1 MDSAIL
7 GILDIGEYG
16 LVLYSLI
23 VAIFAIL
30 LGGLLGFEREINGH
44 AAGLRTHIL
53 ITMSGTL
60 VGIIGVT
67 MLDEYRTFL
76 LLGIVIALGFVS
88 AGSIVQTGKDVRGI
102 TTSSTLLLTGVLGF
116 FIGVGYVLEAM
127 VLTLIALGVLVMLH
141 QVESKTSKKNP
152 TITILLDS
160 NVKLGDEIIKVAET
174 FGLKIKNISSKIAK
188 YHDQDVLKVV
198 VTFFKAPKDT
208 IIAFKD
214 ELQTAIDPL
223 DIKANLNRLSY

>member
-30 LGGLLGFEREINGH
+30 LGGLLGLEREINGH

-53 ITMSGTL
+53 ITMAGTL

-67 MLDEYRTFL
+67 MNVNRTFL

>member
-67 MLDEYRTFL
+67 MNENRTFL

-141 QVESKTSKKNP
+141 QVETKTSKKNP

>member
-53 ITMSGTL
+53 ITMAGTL

-67 MLDEYRTFL
+67 MNENRTFL

-160 NVKLGDEIIKVAET
+160 NVKLGDEIIKVADT
-174 FGLKIKNISSKIAK
+174 FGLKIKNISSKITE

>member
-53 ITMSGTL
+53 ITMAGTL

-67 MLDEYRTFL
+67 MNENRTFL

-116 FIGVGYVLEAM
+116 FIGVGYILEAM

-174 FGLKIKNISSKIAK
+174 FGLKIKNISSKISK

>member
-7 GILDIGEYG
+7 RILDIGEYG

-30 LGGLLGFEREINGH
+30 LGGLLGLEREINGH

-67 MLDEYRTFL
+67 MNENRTFL

-88 AGSIVQTGKDVRGI
+88 AGSIVQIGKDVRGI

-174 FGLKIKNISSKIAK
+174 FGLKIKNISSKISK

>member
-53 ITMSGTL
+53 ITMAGTL

-67 MLDEYRTFL
+67 MNENRTFL

-88 AGSIVQTGKDVRGI
+88 AGSIVQIGKDVRGI

>member
-30 LGGLLGFEREINGH
+30 LGGLLGLEREINGH

-53 ITMSGTL
+53 ITMAGTF

-67 MLDEYRTFL
+67 MNENRTFL

-141 QVESKTSKKNP
+141 QVETKTSKKNP

>member
-7 GILDIGEYG
+7 GILGIGEYG

-30 LGGLLGFEREINGH
+30 LGGLLGLEREINGH

-67 MLDEYRTFL
+67 MNENRTFL

>member
-30 LGGLLGFEREINGH
+30 LGGLLGLEREINGH

-53 ITMSGTL
+53 ITMAGTL

-67 MLDEYRTFL
+67 MNENRTFL

-141 QVESKTSKKNP
+141 QVESQTSKKNP

-160 NVKLGDEIIKVAET
+160 NVKLGDEIIKVSET
-174 FGLKIKNISSKIAK
+174 FGLKIKNISSKISK

>member
-30 LGGLLGFEREINGH
+30 LGGLLGLEREINGH

-53 ITMSGTL
+53 ITMVGTL

-67 MLDEYRTFL
+67 MNENRTFL

>member
-53 ITMSGTL
+53 ITMAGTL

-67 MLDEYRTFL
+67 MNENRTFL

-116 FIGVGYVLEAM
+116 FIGVGYILEAM

-174 FGLKIKNISSKIAK
+174 FGLKIKNISSKISE

-208 IIAFKD
+208 IMAFKD

>member
-67 MLDEYRTFL
+67 MNENRTFL

-116 FIGVGYVLEAM
+116 FIGVGYILEAM

-160 NVKLGDEIIKVAET
+160 NVKLGDEIIKVADT

>member
-53 ITMSGTL
+53 ITMAGTL

-67 MLDEYRTFL
+67 MNENRTFV

-223 DIKANLNRLSY
+223 DIKANLNRLSV

>member
-7 GILDIGEYG
+7 GILNIGEYG

-53 ITMSGTL
+53 ITMAGTL

-67 MLDEYRTFL
+67 MNENRTFL

-174 FGLKIKNISSKIAK
+174 FGLKIKNISSKISK

>member
-53 ITMSGTL
+53 ITMAGTL

-67 MLDEYRTFL
+67 MNENRTFL

-116 FIGVGYVLEAM
+116 FIGVGYILEAM

-141 QVESKTSKKNP
+141 QVETKTSKKNP

-174 FGLKIKNISSKIAK
+174 FGLKIKNISSKISK

>member
-53 ITMSGTL
+53 ITMAGTL

-67 MLDEYRTFL
+67 MNENRTFL

-152 TITILLDS
+152 SITILLDS

>member
-53 ITMSGTL
+53 ITMAGTL

-67 MLDEYRTFL
+67 MNENRTFL

-152 TITILLDS
+152 TITILVDS

>member
-7 GILDIGEYG
+7 GVLDIGEYG

-53 ITMSGTL
+53 ITMAGTL

-67 MLDEYRTFL
+67 MNENRTFL

-160 NVKLGDEIIKVAET
+160 NLKLGDEIIKVAET

>member
-53 ITMSGTL
+53 ITMAGTL

-67 MLDEYRTFL
+67 MNENRTFL

-160 NVKLGDEIIKVAET
+160 NDKLGDEIIKVAET

>member
-67 MLDEYRTFL
+67 MNENRTFL

-88 AGSIVQTGKDVRGI
+88 VGSIVQTGKDVRGI

>member
-30 LGGLLGFEREINGH
+30 LGGLLGLEREINGH

-53 ITMSGTL
+53 ITMAGTL

-67 MLDEYRTFL
+67 MNENRTFL

>member
-7 GILDIGEYG
+7 GILGIGEYG

-30 LGGLLGFEREINGH
+30 LGGLLGLEREINGH

-53 ITMSGTL
+53 ITMAGTL

-67 MLDEYRTFL
+67 MNENRTFL

-174 FGLKIKNISSKIAK
+174 FGLKIKNISSKISK

>member
-53 ITMSGTL
+53 ITMAGTL

-67 MLDEYRTFL
+67 MNENRTFL

>member
-7 GILDIGEYG
+7 GVLDIGEYG

-53 ITMSGTL
+53 ITMAGTL

-67 MLDEYRTFL
+67 MNENRTFL

-141 QVESKTSKKNP
+141 QVETKTSKKNP

>member
-53 ITMSGTL
+53 ITMAGTL

-67 MLDEYRTFL
+67 MNENRTFL

-88 AGSIVQTGKDVRGI
+88 AGSIVQIGKDVRGI

-214 ELQTAIDPL
+214 ELQTTIDPL

>member
-53 ITMSGTL
+53 ITMAGTL

-67 MLDEYRTFL
+67 MNENRTFL

-141 QVESKTSKKNP
+141 QVETKTSKKNP

-160 NVKLGDEIIKVAET
+160 NVKLGDEIIKVADT

>member
-1 MDSAIL
+1 MDSSIL

-53 ITMSGTL
+53 ITMAGTL

-67 MLDEYRTFL
+67 MNENRTFL

>member
-53 ITMSGTL
+53 ITMAGTL

-67 MLDEYRTFL
+67 MNENRTFL

-152 TITILLDS
+152 TITILVDS

-223 DIKANLNRLSY
+223 DIKANLNRLSV

>member
-30 LGGLLGFEREINGH
+30 LGGLLGLEREINGH

-67 MLDEYRTFL
+67 MNENRTFL

-141 QVESKTSKKNP
+141 QVETKTSKKNP

>member
-53 ITMSGTL
+53 ITMAGTL

-67 MLDEYRTFL
+67 MNENRTFL

-88 AGSIVQTGKDVRGI
+88 VGSIVQTGKDVRGI

-141 QVESKTSKKNP
+141 QVETKTSKKNP

>member
-7 GILDIGEYG
+7 GILGIGEYG

-30 LGGLLGFEREINGH
+30 LGGLLGLEREINGH

-53 ITMSGTL
+53 ITMAGTL

-67 MLDEYRTFL
+67 MNENRTFL

-141 QVESKTSKKNP
+141 QVETKTSKKNP

>member
-7 GILDIGEYG
+7 RILDIGEYG

-30 LGGLLGFEREINGH
+30 LGGLLGLEREINGH

-53 ITMSGTL
+53 ITMAGTL

-67 MLDEYRTFL
+67 MNENRTFL

-127 VLTLIALGVLVMLH
+127 VLTLIALVVLVMLH

-174 FGLKIKNISSKIAK
+174 FGLKIKNISSKISK

>member
-53 ITMSGTL
+53 ITMAGTL

-67 MLDEYRTFL
+67 MNENRTFL

-116 FIGVGYVLEAM
+116 YRCWIRLRSYGSYSYCFRSFS
-127 VLTLIALGVLVMLH
+127 H
-141 QVESKTSKKNP
+141 
-152 TITILLDS
+152 
-160 NVKLGDEIIKVAET
+160 
-174 FGLKIKNISSKIAK
+174 
-188 YHDQDVLKVV
+188 
-198 VTFFKAPKDT
+198 VTPSW
-208 IIAFKD
+208 I
-214 ELQTAIDPL
+214 
-223 DIKANLNRLSY
+223 

>member
-67 MLDEYRTFL
+67 MNENRTFL

-116 FIGVGYVLEAM
+116 YICVGYVLEAM

>member
-53 ITMSGTL
+53 ITMAGTL

-67 MLDEYRTFL
+67 MNENRTFL

-174 FGLKIKNISSKIAK
+174 FGLKIKNISSKISK

-214 ELQTAIDPL
+214 ELQTVIDPL

>member
-53 ITMSGTL
+53 ITMAGTL

-67 MLDEYRTFL
+67 MNENRTFL

-116 FIGVGYVLEAM
+116 FIGVGYILEAM

-141 QVESKTSKKNP
+141 QVVTKTSKKNP
-152 TITILLDS
+152 RITILLDS

-174 FGLKIKNISSKIAK
+174 FGLKIKNISSKISE

-208 IIAFKD
+208 IMAFKD

>member
-53 ITMSGTL
+53 ITMAGTL

-67 MLDEYRTFL
+67 MNENRTFL

-88 AGSIVQTGKDVRGI
+88 AGSIAQTGKDVRGI

-141 QVESKTSKKNP
+141 QVETKTSKKNP

-174 FGLKIKNISSKIAK
+174 FGLKIKNISSKISK

>member
-30 LGGLLGFEREINGH
+30 LGGLLGLEREINGH

-53 ITMSGTL
+53 ITMAGTL

-67 MLDEYRTFL
+67 MNENRTFL

-141 QVESKTSKKNP
+141 QVETKTSKKNP

-174 FGLKIKNISSKIAK
+174 FGLKIKNISSKISK

>member
-53 ITMSGTL
+53 ITMAGTL

-67 MLDEYRTFL
+67 MNENRTFL

-141 QVESKTSKKNP
+141 QVETKTSKKNP

-174 FGLKIKNISSKIAK
+174 FGLKIKNISSKISK

>member
-30 LGGLLGFEREINGH
+30 LGGLLGLEREINGH

-53 ITMSGTL
+53 ITMAGTL

-67 MLDEYRTFL
+67 MNENRTFL

-141 QVESKTSKKNP
+141 QVETKTSKKNP